1 MPTSVRLS
9 RPADVIRALRPGMT
23 VFVPGM
29 SGESLAFYEAL
40 RAQPGHAEH
49 LTFIGVHFPGIS
61 RTDYLGLHPTVRL
74 RAYFMSSAVRAG
86 ISEGRVD
93 LMPLDYPGIVRDLEQ
108 NLRIDAAIA
117 QVSPP
122 DAEGHCSLGV
132 TQDFLPSVWQNARI
146 RVAHVNP
153 RLPRTSGSFQLRI
166 EDCQLAFECDSE
178 IPCVESEIPDAATL
192 EHARLV
198 ADLISDGATL
208 QFGVGRLQT
217 AILMSLVSR
226 RNLRVYSG
234 MISPAILHLLDRGAI
249 QPDCPVECGVALG
262 DAKFYARLDGDS
274 RFHFRPVRETHDIR
288 RIAAIPNFCAVNSAL
303 EVDLLGQVNVDS
315 MNGRLV
321 AGVGG
326 LPAFSCA
333 ARLSPGGRSII
344 VLPATANDGRTS
356 RIVCKLQESSFTAL
370 PRYEADYVV
379 TEHGV
384 ARLRELSIHDRA
396 SALISIAAP
405 RFRASLE
412 SAWDE
417 IARRL

>member
-1 MPTSVRLS
+1 MPTSVRLG
-9 RPADVIRALRPGMT
+9 RAADVISALRPGMT

-40 RAQPGHAEH
+40 RAEPERAER
-49 LTFIGVHFPGIS
+49 LTFVGVHFPGIN
-61 RTDYLGLHPTVRL
+61 RTDYLSLHPTVRL
-74 RAYFMSSAVRAG
+74 RAYFASPAIRGG
-86 ISEGRVD
+86 ISGGRVD

-122 DAEGHCSLGV
+122 DAEGRCSLGV

-146 RVAHVNP
+146 RIAHVNP

-166 EDCQLAFECDSE
+166 KDCQLAFECDSE
-178 IPCVESEIPDAATL
+178 IPSVGSETPDGATL
-192 EHARLV
+192 EHARLA

-217 AILMSLVSR
+217 AMLMALVSH

-234 MISPAILHLLDRGAI
+234 MISPAVLHLLESGVI
-249 QPDCPVECGVALG
+249 QPGCPVECGVALG
-262 DAKFYARLDGDS
+262 DPEFYARLDDDS

-315 MNGRLV
+315 VNGRLV

-344 VLPATANDGRTS
+344 ILPATAHQGRTS
-356 RIVCKLQESSFTAL
+356 RIVCKLRDTSFAAL
-370 PRYEADYVV
+370 ARHEADYVV

-384 ARLRELSIHDRA
+384 ARLRALSLHERA
-396 SALISIAAP
+396 AALISIAAP
-405 RFRASLE
+405 RFRARLE
-412 SAWDE
+412 DAWHE
-417 IARRL
+417 TAHRL